1 MAREVNE
8 AIELAHAGGILT
20 AASLMVNGR
29 AAADAIARARRLPT
43 LRVGLHLALV
53 DAAPSLPCDELPDL
67 LKRDGCLRT
76 DLAKLGFDLFLRSGP
91 RRQMAAE
98 IEAQFNAY
106 RLSGL
111 SLDHVNAHHHFHL
124 HPTIAALIVDIGK
137 RYGLRAVR
145 VPAEPGRV
153 LDRIEP
159 SGKPHRDPFIAPWT
173 ALLRKR
179 VRARR
184 LATTDHV
191 FGRAWSGA
199 MSEARVA
206 GILEHLPDG
215 ISEMYLHPATVDRFE
230 GAAPGYRYTDELAA
244 LVSPR
249 VKALAAKC
257 GARRGGFADVLPA

>member
-1 MAREVNE
+1 MFFR
-8 AIELAHAGGILT
+8 
-20 AASLMVNGR
+20 
-29 AAADAIARARRLPT
+29 
-43 LRVGLHLALV
+43 
-53 DAAPSLPCDELPDL
+53 PSV
-67 LKRDGCLRT
+67 
-76 DLAKLGFDLFLRSGP
+76 
-91 RRQMAAE
+91 RRQLAAE
-98 IEAQFNAY
+98 ITAQFDAF
-106 RLSGL
+106 RATGL
-111 SLDHVNAHHHFHL
+111 ALDHVNAHHHFHL
-124 HPTIAALIVDIGK
+124 HPTIGALIVDIGK

-145 VPAEPGRV
+145 VPAEPGHV

-179 VRARR
+179 VRARG
-184 LATTDHV
+184 LAVTDHV

-215 ISEMYLHPATVDRFE
+215 ISEMYLHPATVDRFA
-230 GAAPGYRYTDELAA
+230 GAVPGYRYMDELAA